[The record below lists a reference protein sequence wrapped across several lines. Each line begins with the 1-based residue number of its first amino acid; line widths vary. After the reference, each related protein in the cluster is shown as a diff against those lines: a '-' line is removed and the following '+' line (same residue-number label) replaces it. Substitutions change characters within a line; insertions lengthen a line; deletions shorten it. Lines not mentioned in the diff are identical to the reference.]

1 MDGIKNLAS
10 TVSSRFTNNVTASF
24 SALTLQQWIR
34 LVAIVGAYLLL
45 RPYILKLGARFQM
58 KQLEKEGEESEREAA
73 RLAALTPNELRGQN
87 KKLVLPDESDSEG
100 DEAEGGSAGGG
111 GSSATDWGKKAR
123 RRQRHMVKKMLE
135 AHEKKLAEEQA
146 DEEDKDIQE
155 FLVD

>member
-1 MDGIKNLAS
+1 MDGIRNLAS

-100 DEAEGGSAGGG
+100 DEAEGAGA